1 MIKALQKNK
10 WFLYAALTM
19 AANVYCYDTALEI
32 QRTNASVFDGF
43 ELEWSDNPID
53 SYSWTPISLTS
64 NDSDGSTLF
73 LYGSLS
79 KRNSKNTYF
88 RIWRERGNKIS
99 DVHFANLKVLS
110 TNFIKQEI
118 IEGVAGNNVVYDT
131 KFSTPYFSYFKT
143 RFKLKDWGDDPPR
156 WRLKLPTPF
165 EFFLRGWV
173 YFSWEADN
181 NIAGVN
187 ASKLVIFDS
196 DKNICQEIPVNNL
209 TSYEW
214 SVPGNYPNGVYY
226 WQIILTTNNE
236 ETFGSEI
243 RPFIISDETT
253 DTDGDEYLDAEEL
266 ARGSDPND
274 PQDIPLIITSPAEC
288 QQAYEEQQ
296 YFNVFKANRSERL
309 DWQLIGRL
317 PEGLMLSSGGALQ
330 GRPQSTGDYIFAVC
344 VFDQKG
350 KSDKKT
356 FYLKVLQPTPSYIKY
371 GNKSSR

>member
-79 KRNSKNTYF
+79 KSNSKNTYF

-131 KFSTPYFSYFKT
+131 KFSTPYFSYFKIES
-143 RFKLKDWGDDPPR
+143 L
-156 WRLKLPTPF
+156 
-165 EFFLRGWV
+165 
-173 YFSWEADN
+173 
-181 NIAGVN
+181 
-187 ASKLVIFDS
+187 IF
-196 DKNICQEIPVNNL
+196 ICV
-209 TSYEW
+209 
-214 SVPGNYPNGVYY
+214 
-226 WQIILTTNNE
+226 
-236 ETFGSEI
+236 
-243 RPFIISDETT
+243 
-253 DTDGDEYLDAEEL
+253 
-266 ARGSDPND
+266 
-274 PQDIPLIITSPAEC
+274 
-288 QQAYEEQQ
+288 
-296 YFNVFKANRSERL
+296 
-309 DWQLIGRL
+309 
-317 PEGLMLSSGGALQ
+317 
-330 GRPQSTGDYIFAVC
+330 
-344 VFDQKG
+344 
-350 KSDKKT
+350 
-356 FYLKVLQPTPSYIKY
+356 
-371 GNKSSR
+371 